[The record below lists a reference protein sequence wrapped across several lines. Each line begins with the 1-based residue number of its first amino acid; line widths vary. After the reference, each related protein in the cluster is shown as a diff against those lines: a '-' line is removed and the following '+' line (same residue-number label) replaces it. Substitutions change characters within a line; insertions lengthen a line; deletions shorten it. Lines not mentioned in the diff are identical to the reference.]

1 MQWLTGAVYFPRFLK
16 SKNDSQ
22 LMESGEDIVLT
33 VTLSDELECE
43 KVFPVVQQGVL
54 PMLL

>member
-1 MQWLTGAVYFPRFLK
+1 
-16 SKNDSQ
+16 
-22 LMESGEDIVLT
+22 MESGEDIELT
-33 VTLSDELECE
+33 VTLSDELRCE